1 MFAGYKVPHP
11 LEHKFVLRVQ
21 TTNDYSPNEALTNAI
36 QDLLQEVKTLED
48 MFKVGTASGHSILQK
63 VDTINFLNLVCL
75 VQEAVLERQEV
86 N

>member
-48 MFKVGTASGHSILQK
+48 MFKVSTLGNIYTHAHTHTHHTHLPH
-63 VDTINFLNLVCL
+63 TTHTHTCH
-75 VQEAVLERQEV
+75 
-86 N
+86 